1 MLSTTCSVPKGA
13 RLETTGPNCTSFR
26 ATVVLMGVKDL
37 RSHLKPLSELH
48 LVTSSCRTLRR
59 CRQLSAG
66 QTLSGAAA
74 KTPPEEQ
81 SLQAGEP
88 RITMLGFLH
97 FMLSYSPLSPSF
109 HSLASQRASKGRV
122 TLPHPLFAKHAA
134 FPPPPGSTVFFHL
147 QTPNLSHLGPNAT
160 APYLLAPRPRLRKQE
175 APGRVPSVLAAAC
188 FVCTAVHLLACEVSE
203 VFGLSGPSRDATVA
217 LWCAAPPFINKPAA
231 VYLSFFWVV
240 SVLRTVMVQF
250 SSQK

>member
-1 MLSTTCSVPKGA
+1 MLVD
-13 RLETTGPNCTSFR
+13 L
-26 ATVVLMGVKDL
+26 GVKDL
-37 RSHLKPLSELH
+37 RSHLKLLSELH
-48 LVTSSCRTLRR
+48 LVTSSCRTLWR

-147 QTPNLSHLGPNAT
+147 QTPNLSHLSPNAI
-160 APYLLAPRPRLRKQE
+160 APYLLTPRPRLRKQE

-188 FVCTAVHLLACEVSE
+188 FVCESHRRP
-203 VFGLSGPSRDATVA
+203 PSRLRSLGGVWFILSQSGGNSGAVVCWTSFYQQTSGR
-217 LWCAAPPFINKPAA
+217 AP
-231 VYLSFFWVV
+231 VYLSFSWVV
-240 SVLRTVMVQF
+240 SVLRTVVVQF

>member
-1 MLSTTCSVPKGA
+1 MLRPKRSQSGNHRPRLHPFQNRRGA
-13 RLETTGPNCTSFR
+13 DGFRGEGPEEPPKALIR
-26 ATVVLMGVKDL
+26 AASGHLLM
-37 RSHLKPLSELH
+37 
-48 LVTSSCRTLRR
+48 
-59 CRQLSAG
+59 QNALSAG
-66 QTLSGAAA
+66 QTLSRAAA

-88 RITMLGFLH
+88 RFTMLGFLH

-109 HSLASQRASKGRV
+109 HSLASKRASKGRV

-147 QTPNLSHLGPNAT
+147 QTPNLSHLGPNSI
-160 APYLLAPRPRLRKQE
+160 APYLLTPRPRLRQQE
-175 APGRVPSVLAAAC
+175 APGRVPAVLAAAC
-188 FVCTAVHLLACEVSE
+188 FDCASPRRP
-203 VFGLSGPSRDATVA
+203 PSRLRSLGGV
-217 LWCAAPPFINKPAA
+217 WFILSQSGHNSGAVVCWTSFYQQTSGSVG

-240 SVLRTVMVQF
+240 SVLRTVVVQF